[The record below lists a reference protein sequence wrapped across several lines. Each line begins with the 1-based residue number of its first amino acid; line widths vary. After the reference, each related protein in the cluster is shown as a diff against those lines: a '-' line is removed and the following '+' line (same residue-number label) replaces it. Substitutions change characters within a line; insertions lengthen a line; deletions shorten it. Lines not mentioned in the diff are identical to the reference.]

1 MRRLLVC
8 YGILNSVLYVSL
20 LPLWD
25 GFDEPFHYGY
35 VQALSHG
42 CGLPVLGRTT
52 VFEEIW
58 QSLAI
63 APGSYA
69 VKKNLPVVT
78 TFEEWFGLE
87 AVDRARLRGQLES
100 LRPGTGCASVG
111 PSNYEAQQ
119 APLAYA
125 LLAVPDYIWLR
136 LPLIERVWRL
146 RLLCAVA
153 SSIATALAAFRLA
166 RQLKLREEFAAAA
179 VFVVLSWQM
188 FYAATAH
195 ITNDWLAIPLA
206 VLLVSSAIE
215 AWESPGFRSAAALA
229 LTLGAGLLTKAY
241 FLSFVPLAVGLV
253 AWLLWKRRLRWFG
266 AAGFAGLL
274 LATAG
279 PWYARNAA
287 LYGNLSGMQLTAQHG
302 SLRELA
308 SAAVRLP
315 WGSLFLPTARGSLWT
330 GNNSFTAFSAIT
342 ISVMLAAIAAAAV
355 LYAAGARRNSPSA
368 AERVAL
374 ATLGC
379 FAAGLAYS
387 AVASFGYGKGGSIVI
402 YPWHVQPLVPILL
415 CVLFLGLA
423 RGRLPGRIVA
433 ISYVCLW
440 AYVISATYL
449 AKLIPFYSGY
459 AGRAQVATILRW
471 YLGSFAAVR
480 EALENTAMRG
490 PGLLFGLTAAVV
502 GCAVTLAAML
512 AMRLGRSKVG

>member
-25 GFDEPFHYGY
+25 GFDEPFHYAY

-52 VFEEIW
+52 IFEEIW
-58 QSLAI
+58 KSLAI
-63 APGSYA
+63 APASYA
-69 VKKNLPVVT
+69 VKKNLPVVM
-78 TFEEWFGLE
+78 TFKEWFLLE
-87 AVDRARLRGQLES
+87 ASDRAHRRGQLES
-100 LRPGTGCASVG
+100 LRPGTGCASIG
-111 PSNYEAQQ
+111 PLNYEAQQ

-125 LLAVPDYIWLR
+125 LLAVPDYLGMR
-136 LPLIERVWRL
+136 LPLIERVWLL
-146 RLLCAVA
+146 RLLCAIAA
-153 SSIATALAAFRLA
+153 SVATAPAAFRLA
-166 RQLKLREEFAAAA
+166 GQLKLREEFAAAA

-206 VLLVSSAIE
+206 VLLVSAAIE
-215 AWESPGFRSAAALA
+215 TWERPGFRSAAALA

-253 AWLLWKRRLRWFG
+253 AWLLWKRRLRWTG

-274 LATAG
+274 LATGG

-287 LYGNLSGMQLTAQHG
+287 LYGNLSGMQLTVQHG
-302 SLRELA
+302 SFRELA
-308 SAAVRLP
+308 SAAMRLP
-315 WGSLFLPTARGSLWT
+315 WGSLLLPTARGSLWT
-330 GNNSFTAFSAIT
+330 GNNSFTAFSATT
-342 ISVMLAAIAAAAV
+342 IGLMLATIAAAAV
-355 LYAAGARRNSPSA
+355 LYVVGARRNSPSV
-368 AERVAL
+368 AERIAL
-374 ATLGC
+374 AALGC

-387 AVASFGYGKGGSIVI
+387 AVASFGYGEGGSIVI
-402 YPWHVQPLVPILL
+402 YPWHTQPLVPILL

-423 RGRLPGRIVA
+423 RGRLAGRIVA
-433 ISYVCLW
+433 VAFLCLW
-440 AYVISATYL
+440 AYVISATYV
-449 AKLIPFYSGY
+449 AKLLPFYSGY
-459 AGRAQVATILRW
+459 AGRAEVVRILRW

-502 GCAVTLAAML
+502 GCAVTLAAIL

>member
-1 MRRLLVC
+1 MRWLLVC

-25 GFDEPFHYGY
+25 GFDEPFHYAY

-52 VFEEIW
+52 IFEEIW

-78 TFEEWFGLE
+78 TFQQWFNLE
-87 AVDRARLRGQLES
+87 PADRARLRGQLES

-111 PSNYEAQQ
+111 PLNYEAQQ

-125 LLAVPDYIWLR
+125 LLAVPDYLLMR
-136 LPLIERVWRL
+136 LPLLDRVWWL
-146 RLLCAVA
+146 RLLCAIAA
-153 SSIATALAAFRLA
+153 SVATALAAFRLA

-188 FYAATAH
+188 FYAAAAH
-195 ITNDWLAIPLA
+195 VANDWLAIPLA
-206 VLLVSSAIE
+206 VLLVSAAIE
-215 AWESPGFRSAAALA
+215 AWERPGFRTAAALA

-253 AWLLWKRRLRWFG
+253 AWLLCKRRLRWVG
-266 AAGFAGLL
+266 AAGFATLL

-279 PWYARNAA
+279 PWYARNLA
-287 LYGNLSGMQLTAQHG
+287 LYGNLSGMQITVQHG
-302 SLRELA
+302 SFRELA
-308 SAAVRLP
+308 YAAMHLP
-315 WGSLFLPTARGSLWT
+315 WGSLVLPTARGSLWT

-342 ISVMLAAIAAAAV
+342 IGVMLAAIAAAAI
-355 LYAAGARRNSPSA
+355 LYVVGARRNSPSA

-374 ATLGC
+374 AALSC
-379 FAAGLAYS
+379 FVAGLAFS
-387 AVASFGYGKGGSIVI
+387 AAATFCCSTGGPVVI
-402 YPWHVQPLVPILL
+402 FPWYVQPLVPILI

-423 RGRLPGRIVA
+423 RARLPGRIVGIA
-433 ISYVCLW
+433 FMGLW
-440 AYVISATYL
+440 AYVISATYV

-459 AGRAQVATILRW
+459 TGRAEVVRIIRW
-471 YLGSFAAVR
+471 YLGSFAALR

-502 GCAVTLAAML
+502 ACAVTLAAVL
-512 AMRLGRSKVG
+512 ATRLGRSKVG